1 MFTLKELAVI
11 FISTANNGANE
22 MRSILP
28 PKADNKKFNV
38 CEKLNASS
46 AHWAYSKPAQ
56 AYQDGFDFQLETILA
71 DEIEF
76 ALYKRQGNKFV
87 LLDFFN
93 SYNEACDEAK
103 AILDTHKDIKKM
115 FEH

>member
-1 MFTLKELAVI
+1 VFTLKELAVI

-28 PKADNKKFNV
+28 PKANNKKFNV

-46 AHWAYSKPAQ
+46 THWAYSKPAQ

-76 ALYKRQGNKFV
+76 ASTNGKEINLSFWI
-87 LLDFFN
+87 FN